1 MSRAFSDRL
10 YLLVARR
17 DVACFRF
24 FLEGQD
30 NLAIFSCLG
39 QKGGLSG
46 GRQERDGQEMSAL
59 SLRFAPGA
67 RAQVLAWLRE
77 LPPELSVTVLPAP
90 PG

>member
-1 MSRAFSDRL
+1 MIPALSDRL

-39 QKGGLSG
+39 QQE
-46 GRQERDGQEMSAL
+46 GRQGGAGRETSAL
-59 SLRFAPGA
+59 CLRFAPGA
-67 RAQVLAWLRE
+67 RAQVLAWLNALRLE
-77 LPPELSVTVLPAP
+77 LPMAVLPAP

>member
-1 MSRAFSDRL
+1 MSPALSDRL

-39 QKGGLSG
+39 Q
-46 GRQERDGQEMSAL
+46 QERADREMSAL

-67 RAQVLAWLRE
+67 RAQVLAWLNA
-77 LPPELSVTVLPAP
+77 LAPELSITVLPAP

>member
-1 MSRAFSDRL
+1 MSPALSDRL

-39 QKGGLSG
+39 Q
-46 GRQERDGQEMSAL
+46 QERADRELSAL

-67 RAQVLAWLRE
+67 RAQVLAWLNA
-77 LPPELSVTVLPAP
+77 LAPELSITVLPAP